1 MFKVIVKE
9 NDVNKRLDNFI
20 AKCYPNLLKV
30 AINKFIRTKK
40 IKVNLKRVENNYRL
54 QLDDEID
61 FYMNED
67 ALNQKKVAIFQK
79 YEPKLAF
86 LNASDNLEVIYEN
99 DDLLIVNKPVG
110 VLSHSSHAHEYN
122 AIIDQIKKYLY
133 KKNEYNPENENTF
146 APALSNRLDR
156 NTSGL
161 IIASKNYK
169 TLKRINEA
177 IEDKEIKK
185 YYYTY
190 VYGKMDEKV
199 GTLKHYLKKDEKNN
213 IAIVYD
219 KKEPNTK
226 VAILKYKMIAYYPI
240 DNISMLE
247 VELLTG
253 RFHQIRAQFSFINH
267 PLLGDGKYYFPTKHN
282 FNKQNLKNQILVAYK
297 LVFDKKLSGYFFHIN
312 DEMSFQIND
321 IYKKL
326 KETYKFQ

>member
-1 MFKVIVKE
+1 M
-9 NDVNKRLDNFI
+9 
-20 AKCYPNLLKV
+20 
-30 AINKFIRTKK
+30 
-40 IKVNLKRVENNYRL
+40 
-54 QLDDEID
+54 
-61 FYMNED
+61 
-67 ALNQKKVAIFQK
+67 
-79 YEPKLAF
+79 
-86 LNASDNLEVIYEN
+86 NASDNLEVIYEN
-99 DDLLIVNKPVG
+99 NDLLIVNKAAG
-110 VLSHSSHAHEYN
+110 VLSHSSHANEYN

-133 KKNEYNPENENTF
+133 KKNEYDPENENTF

-161 IIASKNYK
+161 VIASKNYK

-177 IEDKEIKK
+177 IEDKEIRK

-190 VYGKMDEKV
+190 VYGKMDEKS

-226 VAILKYKMIAYYPI
+226 VGILKYKMIAYYPI
-240 DNISMLE
+240 NNISMLE

-267 PLLGDGKYYFPTKHN
+267 PLVGDGKYFFPTKHN
-282 FNKQNLKNQILVAYK
+282 FNKQNLKSQILIAYK
-297 LVFDKKLSGYFFHIN
+297 LVFEKKLAGYFFHIN
-312 DEMSFQIND
+312 DEMAFQVSD

-326 KETYKFQ
+326 KQTYKFE